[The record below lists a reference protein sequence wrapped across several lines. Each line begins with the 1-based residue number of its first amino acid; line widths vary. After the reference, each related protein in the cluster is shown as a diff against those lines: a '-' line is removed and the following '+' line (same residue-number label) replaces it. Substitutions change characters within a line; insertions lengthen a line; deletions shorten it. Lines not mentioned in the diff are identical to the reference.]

1 MAGSAN
7 PAMTQA
13 AANPYTMASEAQK
26 AAMGNTANMMTA
38 TAAGGMAN
46 YQNPYETQ
54 VVNAALRDI
63 GSQAQAGFNNLEAQ
77 AHQAKAF
84 GGSRHGIAQAE
95 MAKGYTQQMA
105 DTAARMRQQGFNTA
119 LGASQADLQR
129 QMGAASQLA
138 GMGQQSFNY
147 GQSISNQQM
156 QQGAMQQALQQ
167 QLINAA
173 KQQFAGYAGQ
183 PNTAM
188 NTFMSGISGMPNMGG
203 QTSSFSPGLFNY
215 MQLGASL
222 MQPSS

>member
-38 TAAGGMAN
+38 TAASGMAN

-54 VVNAALRDI
+54 VVDAALRDI
-63 GSQAQAGFNNLEAQ
+63 GNQAQAGFNNLEAQ

-84 GGSRHGIAQAE
+84 GGSRHAIAQAE

-119 LGASQADLQR
+119 LGASQADMQR
-129 QMGAASQLA
+129 QMGAAQQLA

-183 PNTAM
+183 PNTSM

-203 QTSSFSPGLFNY
+203 QTSSFNPGLFNY
-215 MQLGASL
+215 LQLGAS
-222 MQPSS
+222 MM